1 MSAINRTTINLLVNA
16 IFALDIHEDIA
27 KIEQKDYTIGTF
39 ATHDYA
45 LAVSMMW
52 DARTRLLSLM
62 PGVVTTVDQPRPG
75 TYAAERNEHQD
86 HRDRAAERKEC
97 EFSISVLARVEEHL
111 AAKAKDETEKV
122 KGEGITQ
129 TKFYEFRPYMST
141 LKSFIDDRREWAV
154 ANLDTKAKE
163 LQIAKLDELARLDEG
178 DFEGAGIGINE
189 ALEKFAEMVKEGDN
203 LDRVAHN
210 AWAKLRSNLIAYQQG
225 LEKYEDAQVFVSS
238 LERDEP
244 GYDSAMSKFA
254 KLSGEWKTLSFKLP
268 KAIENNLAAT
278 PLLAHAGVPKD
289 LVNSPEWRTMV
300 VKANS
305 EKMEREAALLEA
317 QLREVKAKQNQL
329 DIAKRMAALQ
339 LSLRTRLIPR
349 GLRSVRRKPSA
360 RQQRRLLARLKG
372 LSRLLRLTCL
382 LIPPRT
388 AASSRSGANGIP
400 DYNTHR

>member
-16 IFALDIHEDIA
+16 IFELDLAEKIA
-27 KIEQKDYTIGTF
+27 KIEQKPYTIGTF

-62 PGVVTTVDQPRPG
+62 PGVVTTVDQPRAG
-75 TYAAERNEHQD
+75 TYAAERGEHQD
-86 HRDRAAERKEC
+86 HRDRAAERREC

-154 ANLDTKAKE
+154 ANLDTKGKE
-163 LQIAKLDELARLDEG
+163 VQIAKLDELARLDEG

-339 LSLRTRLIPR
+339 QQLDDALDPKGAAKRAAKAE
-349 GLRSVRRKPSA
+349 RKAAEKAARKAQGAEPALTPDVPSDTP
-360 RQQRRLLARLKG
+360 KNG
-372 LSRLLRLTCL
+372 G
-382 LIPPRT
+382 IKPF
-388 AASSRSGANGIP
+388 GANGIP
-400 DYNTHR
+400 SYTHR